1 MTQGSE
7 SMSMESNNC
16 VTLPASFRDPSGFI
30 FQHGGELYRQVNK
43 TYQDHYQMFMDSGLY
58 AALVKQGMIVLH
70 EEVDGP
76 VADESCAWRILKPE
90 LIPLISYPYEWCFS
104 QLKDA
109 ALLTL
114 DAQLMALNHDM
125 SLKDAS
131 AYNVQFK
138 RGQPIFIDTLSFEPY
153 IEGRSWVAYRQF
165 CQHFLG
171 PLALMSKCDI
181 RLGHLMRSHI
191 DGLPLDLVSKLLPRR
206 SIFNFG
212 LGAHLHLHAR
222 TQKAYSASEEVLSEK
237 ARKLT
242 RLSRTGLIGIVES
255 LRSAVKKLNWTPGG
269 TEWGDYYNATNY
281 SDDAFEV
288 KRKNISEFLDEVKP
302 SDVWDLGGNT
312 GLFSRIASDKGIPTV
327 CFDIDPTAVEANY
340 RRVKSTGEADILPLM
355 LDLTNPS
362 GGLGWAACEREALV
376 DRGPVDCTMALALIH
391 HLCIANNMPI
401 SRVAEFFSQLT
412 RKNLIIEFV
421 PKADGQVQRL
431 LRSRQ
436 DIFCDYDEDRFELAF
451 SEYFSIRRKVPIA
464 GSLRSLYLM
473 DKN

>member
-1 MTQGSE
+1 
-7 SMSMESNNC
+7 MEIVEKENTEAPTF
-16 VTLPASFRDPSGFI
+16 VPGSFRDPSGFI
-30 FQHGGELYRQVNK
+30 FKAQGVIFRQINRI
-43 TYQDHYQMFMDSGLY
+43 YASEYSLLMQSGLY
-58 AALVKQGMIVLH
+58 EKLTTRGMLICH
-70 EEVDGP
+70 EELDAP
-76 VADESCAWRILKPE
+76 IADKQSHWKTLRPE
-90 LIPLISYPYEWCFS
+90 QIQLVSYPYEWCFS

-114 DAQLMALNHDM
+114 DAQLLALNHDM

-138 RGQPIFIDTLSFEPY
+138 QGRPIFIDTLSFEPY

-206 SIFNFG
+206 SMLSLG

-222 TQKAYSASEEVLSEK
+222 TQKAYSASEQVLSEK
-237 ARKLT
+237 AKKLT

-255 LRSAVKKLNWTPGG
+255 LRSAVRKLQWTPGG

-288 KRKNISEFLDEVKP
+288 KRRNISGFLDEVKP
-302 SDVWDLGGNT
+302 DDVWDLGGNT

-340 RRVKSTGEADILPLM
+340 RRVKSQAEVDLLPLM

-436 DIFCDYDEDRFELAF
+436 DIFCDYDEDRFERAF

-464 GSLRSLYLM
+464 GSLRTLYLM

>member
-1 MTQGSE
+1 MSE
-7 SMSMESNNC
+7 KANTEA
-16 VTLPASFRDPSGFI
+16 PAFVPGSFRDPSGFI
-30 FQHGGELYRQVNK
+30 FKTQGLIFRQINMI
-43 TYQDHYQMFMDSGLY
+43 YASEYSLLMQSGLY
-58 AALVKQGMIVLH
+58 EDLTTRGMLIRH
-70 EEVDGP
+70 EELDAP
-76 VADESCAWRILKPE
+76 IADKQSHWKTLCPE
-90 LIPLISYPYEWCFS
+90 QIQIVSYPYEWCFS

-114 DAQLMALNHDM
+114 DTQLMALNHSM

-138 RGQPIFIDTLSFEPY
+138 QGRPIFIDTLSFEPY
-153 IEGRSWVAYRQF
+153 IEGRAWVAYRQF

-181 RLGHLMRSHI
+181 RLGQLMRSHI

-206 SIFNFG
+206 SILSYG
-212 LGAHLHLHAR
+212 LGVHLHLHAR
-222 TQKAYSASEEVLSEK
+222 SQKAYSASEEVLSEK
-237 ARKLT
+237 TKKFT
-242 RLSRTGLIGIVES
+242 KLSRTGLIGIVEG
-255 LRSAVKKLNWTPGG
+255 LRSAVRKLKWTPGG
-269 TEWGDYYNATNY
+269 TEWGDYYNSTNY
-281 SDDAFEV
+281 SDDTFEV
-288 KRKNISEFLDEVKP
+288 KRNNISEFLDEVKP
-302 SDVWDLGGNT
+302 DDVWDLGGNT
-312 GLFSRIASDKGIPTV
+312 GLFSRVASDKRIPTV

-340 RRVKSTGEADILPLM
+340 RRVKSQGEADILPLM

-391 HLCIANNMPI
+391 HLCIANNVPI

-431 LRSRQ
+431 LRSRK

-451 SEYFSIRRKVPIA
+451 SKYFAIRRKVPIA
-464 GSLRSLYLM
+464 GSLRTLYLM